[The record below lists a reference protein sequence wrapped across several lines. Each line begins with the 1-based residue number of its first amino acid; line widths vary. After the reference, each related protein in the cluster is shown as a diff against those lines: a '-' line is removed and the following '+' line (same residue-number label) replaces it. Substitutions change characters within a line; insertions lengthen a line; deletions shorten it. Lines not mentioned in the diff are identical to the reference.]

1 MGHGMKDEKE
11 VKFHIPKPL
20 MKVMAEKMGAMF
32 IAHSHKEMAH
42 LNEIL
47 PGLYAEQKDNW
58 VE

>member
-1 MGHGMKDEKE
+1 
-11 VKFHIPKPL
+11 
-20 MKVMAEKMGAMF
+20 MF

-58 VE
+58 LE